1 MTNNGSNEEENSPH
15 PNYLAAH
22 QCLDMLM
29 EHLFIKMDEAEDDVE
44 AVFATAEL
52 FFREYNLSIVL
63 RMGLNPDVVIYPT
76 EKPPKLG
83 GGGGLT
89 A

>member
-1 MTNNGSNEEENSPH
+1 MTDNDSNNEEIEPH
-15 PNYLAAH
+15 PNYVAAH
-22 QCLDMLM
+22 KCFDMLM

-44 AVFATAEL
+44 SVFATAEL

-63 RMGLNPDVVIYPT
+63 RIGPNPDVVIYPT